1 MVNPSFSV
9 RGNVANA
16 GLSFGI
22 PPGVGDVTVKSSV
35 FGSNRTMT
43 IDSLTPAL
51 AATGVGTLTFQGTH
65 SISNYT
71 SSSRTM
77 VVTIPDVTASPVTSS
92 ARHDCRMVHHATN
105 GTGLSYYVVSPGYVP
120 GAGASCTALPA
131 TPSCLTVNNM
141 PSYYTSPSTN
151 KRVLLILAGRSL
163 NGSTRPSSVLSNYL
177 EGENATPSDYIFEHG
192 QGKTTSAGAAIND
205 KVIVV
210 AP

>member
-1 MVNPSFSV
+1 
-9 RGNVANA
+9 
-16 GLSFGI
+16 
-22 PPGVGDVTVKSSV
+22 
-35 FGSNRTMT
+35 
-43 IDSLTPAL
+43 
-51 AATGVGTLTFQGTH
+51 
-65 SISNYT
+65 
-71 SSSRTM
+71 M
-77 VVTIPDVTASPVTSS
+77 VVTIPDVTASPVTS
-92 ARHDCRMVHHATN
+92 AADATAGWFIAN
-105 GTGLSYYVVSPGYVP
+105 EWYRLVYYVVSPGYLP
-120 GAGASCTALPA
+120 GAGASCTALPG

-163 NGSTRPSSVLSNYL
+163 NGSTRPSSMLSDYL